1 MRRLLVRTAF
11 VAAVLGLWQLAA
23 SGSTSHV
30 LLPPPSDVLGWI
42 VRAAG
47 DGTLLSSALVTLR
60 RLGVGYAIG
69 LALGLP
75 LGVLCARSR
84 VAEDTVGLAAV
95 GVQSLPSVCWAPLA
109 MLWFGAD
116 ERAMLFIVLM
126 GTVGSIV
133 LATAHGIRSVPPI
146 YARAARTMGSRGL
159 HTWTSVI
166 VPASLPAVV
175 AGMKQAWAFAWRSL
189 MAAEIYVVIVGNAGL
204 GLLLHYGREFHAMD
218 QVLGVILLI
227 VALGVAFDRLL
238 FAPVEAALHRRW
250 GTGRAS

>member
-1 MRRLLVRTAF
+1 MRRLAARAAF
-11 VAAVLGLWQLAA
+11 VGLALGAWQVASSLA
-23 SGSTSHV
+23 TSRV
-30 LLPPPSDVLGWI
+30 LLPPPADVLAWVG
-42 VRAAG
+42 RAAA
-47 DGTLLSSALVTLR
+47 DGTLAASALVTLR
-60 RLGVGYAIG
+60 RLAVGYLLG
-69 LALGLP
+69 LAVGLP
-75 LGVLCARSR
+75 LGVLCARWR
-84 VAEDTVGLAAV
+84 IAEDTVGLAAV

-109 MLWFGAD
+109 MLWFGAN

-133 LATAHGIRSVPPI
+133 LATAHGIRSVPSI
-146 YARAARTMGSRGL
+146 YARAARTMGSKGL

-166 VPASLPAVV
+166 VPASMPAVV

-189 MAAEIYVVIVGNAGL
+189 MAAEIYVVVAGHAGL

-227 VALGVAFDRLL
+227 VTLGVAFDRLL

-250 GTGRAS
+250 GTGRTP